1 MESPK
6 DALAGLRQLLKAL
19 KAKTMKIRENSK
31 DVTDREIAKLKINIK
46 SLKSAVKQG
55 KVENSAPKDSNKKV
69 AAARQAPSKHASEFI
84 RKAIGMPKGAP
95 TFNGPPAA
103 GTAPATGARRR

>member
-46 SLKSAVKQG
+46 SLKSALKRG
-55 KVENSAPKDSNKKV
+55 KAENSAPKDNNKKV
-69 AAARQAPSKHASEFI
+69 AAGGKPQASTHPTSSE
-84 RKAIGMPKGAP
+84 KL
-95 TFNGPPAA
+95 
-103 GTAPATGARRR
+103 